1 MLTDDQVRTRFQAQ
15 LEPMLRDIA
24 PGRDLVP
31 ALRSKYTAQSR
42 QRQIIAATAGMAVLT
57 VGLVTVGSLPQQ
69 HAAVAPQTVASSVTI
84 SPYEFQAPQ
93 GTTVARSSRS
103 GFPARPASM
112 LVRVQ
117 TPQQGTADG
126 EPVDVAGH
134 PGRLLRIDDAHV
146 QLIVPLNNQE
156 MVISGTGVSDDAIL
170 AMARGA
176 LTAK

>member
-1 MLTDDQVRTRFQAQ
+1 
-15 LEPMLRDIA
+15 MLRDIA
-24 PGRDLVP
+24 PGRDLMP
-31 ALRSKYTAQSR
+31 ALRSTYAAQSR

-57 VGLVTVGSLPQQ
+57 VGLVTVRSLTQQ
-69 HAAVAPQTVASSVTI
+69 HPTGAPQTVASSVTI
-84 SPYEFQAPQ
+84 APYEFQAPP

-103 GFPARPASM
+103 GFPGQHGFM

-117 TPQQGTADG
+117 TPQQQTADG

-134 PGRLLRIDDAHV
+134 AGRLLRIDDAHV
-146 QLIVPLNNQE
+146 QLTVPLNDQE